1 VSESTEE
8 LGSDNI
14 NFLVFNAIFKHWK
27 EQEAEAESTDA
38 SEEEDPSVE
47 MEISVTDIM
56 TDGWTTFAFSEYL
69 YPPEELLGSIN
80 ITAIFEAIGDP
91 SGGRR
96 LQDTEE
102 YDEFD
107 FDLGELGDLFE
118 GEIDFG
124 EGFDD
129 Q

>member
-1 VSESTEE
+1 
-8 LGSDNI
+8 
-14 NFLVFNAIFKHWK
+14 
-27 EQEAEAESTDA
+27 
-38 SEEEDPSVE
+38 
-47 MEISVTDIM
+47 MEIFVTDIM
-56 TDGWTTFAFSEYL
+56 TDGWTTFAFSEYN

-80 ITAIFEAIGDP
+80 ITAIFEAIDNQ
-91 SGGRR
+91 SDGRI

-102 YDEFD
+102 YEEFD
-107 FDLGELGDLFE
+107 FDFEELGGLFE